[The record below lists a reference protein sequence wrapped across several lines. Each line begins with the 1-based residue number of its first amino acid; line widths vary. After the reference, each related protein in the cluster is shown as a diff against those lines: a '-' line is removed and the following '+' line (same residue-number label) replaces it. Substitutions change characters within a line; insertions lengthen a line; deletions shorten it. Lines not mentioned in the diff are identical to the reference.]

1 LGVTPHLAQDGVNA
15 ILAVYYKYGKSE
27 SAEHPMS
34 AYLQRPRLFAGSL
47 DFHKGCTA
55 FRQKHDTVR
64 HPIETRR
71 NEFWSNASHVFY
83 LFNELSLDFFFS
95 HLTSHINHN
104 RHNCTT
110 FPYILLT
117 RVYGHVFYSL
127 L

>member
-1 LGVTPHLAQDGVNA
+1 
-15 ILAVYYKYGKSE
+15 
-27 SAEHPMS
+27 MS

-47 DFHKGCTA
+47 DFYKGCTA

-71 NEFWSNASHVFY
+71 NEFRSDASHVFY
-83 LFNELSLDFFFS
+83 VFNELLLDFFFS

-117 RVYGHVFYSL
+117 RVYAHVFTLCLKNTISYIKGMVVL
-127 L
+127 CVFHQRLR